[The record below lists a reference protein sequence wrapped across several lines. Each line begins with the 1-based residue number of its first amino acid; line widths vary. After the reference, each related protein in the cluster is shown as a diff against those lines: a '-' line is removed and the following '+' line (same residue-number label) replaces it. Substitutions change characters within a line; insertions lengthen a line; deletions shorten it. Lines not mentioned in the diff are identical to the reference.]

1 MQDALQL
8 CLWLHRDL
16 ILVPSF
22 VGHFVGR
29 LSTRIVFHNQ
39 SYPKQRKLQSNKIE
53 KMKLEK
59 NNVCLIFMNILRPT
73 RNSGVSCHW
82 FPPKIFGVLT
92 WDMELPFPFCLFP
105 SSPHD
110 QIFCG
115 MLFKFLFHFSRNYRL
130 KGWVPWET
138 TQAWSKEFLDPSSP
152 SKGHANFNF

>member
-22 VGHFVGR
+22 VGHFVRR
-29 LSTRIVFHNQ
+29 LSRRIVFHNQ

-73 RNSGVSCHW
+73 RNSGVSCQW
-82 FPPKIFGVLT
+82 FPPKIFAVLT
-92 WDMELPFPFCLFP
+92 WDMELPFLKFTTWP
-105 SSPHD
+105 
-110 QIFCG
+110 IFYE
-115 MLFKFLFHFSRNYRL
+115 MLFKFLFHFSGNYRL
-130 KGWVPWET
+130 KGWVHWET